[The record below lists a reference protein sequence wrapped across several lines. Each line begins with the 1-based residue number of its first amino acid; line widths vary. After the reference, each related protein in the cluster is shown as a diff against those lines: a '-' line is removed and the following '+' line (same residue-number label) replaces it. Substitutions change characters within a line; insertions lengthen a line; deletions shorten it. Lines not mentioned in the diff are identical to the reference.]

1 MVVTAHRQER
11 SLWVSNV
18 AGRLENLG
26 KGFCGSKGREAW
38 MSQGRSGCRVTRLW
52 SFLIL
57 LTTMM
62 AVGFPK
68 AKVLTLVF
76 PL

>member
-1 MVVTAHRQER
+1 MAVSAHRQER

-18 AGRLENLG
+18 ARRLG
-26 KGFCGSKGREAW
+26 KLGKECYEGKGREVW
-38 MSQGRSGCRVTRLW
+38 MSQGSSGCRLRSLW

-57 LTTMM
+57 PATVM

-68 AKVLTLVF
+68 AKVLTLVS